1 METDNEM
8 VNRWILPK
16 PINDDEI
23 TNINLNHTLQ
33 TILIRR
39 GIDLNNE
46 FDEYITPSDLPN
58 PEDHFD
64 ELSKATKRIIKAC
77 VKSEKIAICGDYD
90 ADGITSTVLLVELL
104 SILGGIVKPFIP
116 SRQDDGYGLNKN
128 MINEINNQQIKLI
141 ITVDNG
147 ISAFEAIKKSEEF
160 GIDLII
166 TDHHKIPDKK
176 LNIFSLI
183 HPEKV
188 PINSPYKYLAG
199 VGIAYLLAKNIC
211 KKVNYDINDST
222 ANVYFCIGTIADM
235 APLKGANRKWLKE
248 CLPKINETNN
258 KGIQSIMKKLSIDY
272 IDITSDDIGY
282 KIAPLINAVGRIGN
296 PKLII
301 DLFTNES
308 SESVL
313 KLTKDCFNMNKE
325 RKRLTSLVEQEA
337 LELAVREYR
346 RDRKFLVLSNRE
358 WHPGIIG
365 IVAARIVEKFNL
377 PTALLAEANDGN
389 YRGSIRSNNKLK
401 VNKALAEC
409 DDLLIAHGGHSAA
422 AGFSIK
428 EENINNLKERLNIIA
443 NREFKNI
450 NLCRYITPE
459 ACIRFEEINYDF
471 YSQLTLIGPF
481 GIMNPRPIF
490 WTRKCKILDIYT
502 LKGNH
507 LKMTINDGTSTIE
520 AVKWNGNIEL
530 KKHDLIDIAFY
541 IEINRWKKLNTIQLN
556 ILDIKKHID
565 IVSLQIHNHIY
576 KCQLTDNK
584 DILITNSKGQM
595 ISSDLSSSSSENLNV
610 EQKVFAKKILTF
622 AKLALG
628 KAA

>member
-1 METDNEM
+1 
-8 VNRWILPK
+8 
-16 PINDDEI
+16 
-23 TNINLNHTLQ
+23 
-33 TILIRR
+33 
-39 GIDLNNE
+39 
-46 FDEYITPSDLPN
+46 
-58 PEDHFD
+58 
-64 ELSKATKRIIKAC
+64 
-77 VKSEKIAICGDYD
+77 
-90 ADGITSTVLLVELL
+90 
-104 SILGGIVKPFIP
+104 
-116 SRQDDGYGLNKN
+116 

-147 ISAFEAIKKSEEF
+147 ISAFEAIKKAEEF

-211 KKVNYDINDST
+211 KKVDYDINDST

-301 DLFTNES
+301 DLFTNDS
-308 SESVL
+308 NESVL
-313 KLTKDCFNMNKE
+313 KLTKDCISMNKE

-450 NLCRYITPE
+450 DLCRYISPE
-459 ACIRFEEINYDF
+459 ACIRFEEINYNF
-471 YSQLTLIGPF
+471 YNQLTLIGPF

-520 AVKWNGNIEL
+520 AVKWNGNVEL

-541 IEINRWKKLNTIQLN
+541 IEINRWKKLNKIQLN

-584 DILITNSKGQM
+584 DILITNSKGQK
-595 ISSDLSSSSSENLNV
+595 ISSDLSSSSEHLNV
-610 EQKVFAKKILTF
+610 EQKVFAEKILTF